1 MWRGAPFGVRGAA
14 TLGRDGG
21 SGGGA
26 WRLGRAA
33 ARGAQGEAATPGH
46 RALRAG
52 PRMAPREGGVGSRW
66 SGSGGELPV
75 TGLLCVSHPA
85 AAESRCSLDRFGR
98 RLLLLCGEW
107 GRGHRAAPRGRSAA
121 GRSAPAGGRGARS
134 GTGRLRRLRWLRRLR
149 QRRGCGLVVHRGSVG
164 PGGARISCTSFSS
177 GGDSLLLSAARG
189 PACPAVMSATSAL
202 AMFYSYFNPPQY
214 SFASRGL
221 AYPLPALGQASHF
234 SPARCQ
240 SSSPCCSLPFSL
252 LHFSLP

>member
-21 SGGGA
+21 SGGGGA

-33 ARGAQGEAATPGH
+33 ARGAQGEAATPDH

-52 PRMAPREGGVGSRW
+52 PRMAPREGGVGSR
-66 SGSGGELPV
+66 GSGRSGNGGEPPV
-75 TGLLCVSHPA
+75 IGLLCVSHPA

-107 GRGHRAAPRGRSAA
+107 GRGRRAAPRGRSAA
-121 GRSAPAGGRGARS
+121 GRSAPAGGKGARS
-134 GTGRLRRLRWLRRLR
+134 GTGRLRRLRR
-149 QRRGCGLVVHRGSVG
+149 RRGCGLVVHRGSVG

-177 GGDSLLLSAARG
+177 GGDSLLPSAARG
-189 PACPAVMSATSAL
+189 PACPVVMSATSAL
-202 AMFYSYFNPPQY
+202 AMLYSYFNPPQY

-240 SSSPCCSLPFSL
+240 SPSPCCSLPFSL